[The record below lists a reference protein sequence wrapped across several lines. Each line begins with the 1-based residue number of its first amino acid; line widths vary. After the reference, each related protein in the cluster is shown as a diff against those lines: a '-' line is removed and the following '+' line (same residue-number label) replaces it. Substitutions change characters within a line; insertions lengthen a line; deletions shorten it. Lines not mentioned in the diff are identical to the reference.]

1 MRGNKE
7 HQEICV
13 VGRLFSLEA
22 LVFLMGVVSLIYGL
36 ATARLANI
44 IIGALMLSR
53 PAVVSWFGGIDGQ
66 SDPSPNGPAAGDG

>member
-1 MRGNKE
+1 MSNLFSQEVGMRGNKE

-44 IIGALMLSR
+44 IIGALIL
-53 PAVVSWFGGIDGQ
+53 VVTVLLARVLRRVQ
-66 SDPSPNGPAAGDG
+66 LK

>member
-1 MRGNKE
+1 MRGKKE

-36 ATARLANI
+36 AAARLANI
-44 IIGALMLSR
+44 VIGALVLVI
-53 PAVVSWFGGIDGQ
+53 AVLLARVWRRVQ
-66 SDPSPNGPAAGDG
+66 LK

>member
-22 LVFLMGVVSLIYGL
+22 LIFLMGVVSLLYGL
-36 ATARLANI
+36 ATGRLPNM
-44 IIGALMLSR
+44 IIGALVL
-53 PAVVSWFGGIDGQ
+53 VVTVLLARMWRRGQ
-66 SDPSPNGPAAGDG
+66 LK

>member
-22 LVFLMGVVSLIYGL
+22 LVFVMGVVSLVYGL
-36 ATARLANI
+36 VTGRLASI
-44 IIGALMLSR
+44 IVGALVL
-53 PAVVSWFGGIDGQ
+53 VVAFLLARVWRRVQ
-66 SDPSPNGPAAGDG
+66 LK

>member
-22 LVFLMGVVSLIYGL
+22 LVFLMGFVSLVYGL
-36 ATARLANI
+36 VAARLANI
-44 IIGALMLSR
+44 VIGALILAITALLVFVWR
-53 PAVVSWFGGIDGQ
+53 RVQP
-66 SDPSPNGPAAGDG
+66 PK

>member
-1 MRGNKE
+1 MRGEKE

-36 ATARLANI
+36 VTGSLTNVLIGVLILAVTFILARFLRRSAK
-44 IIGALMLSR
+44 A
-53 PAVVSWFGGIDGQ
+53 GQ
-66 SDPSPNGPAAGDG
+66 LRQ

>member
-22 LVFLMGVVSLIYGL
+22 LVILMGVVSLVYGL
-36 ATARLANI
+36 ATGGLSNI
-44 IIGALMLSR
+44 IIGALILVV
-53 PAVVSWFGGIDGQ
+53 AVVLTRVWRRVQ
-66 SDPSPNGPAAGDG
+66 LK

>member
-22 LVFLMGVVSLIYGL
+22 LVILMGVVSLVYGL
-36 ATARLANI
+36 VTGGLSNI
-44 IIGALMLSR
+44 IIGALILVV
-53 PAVVSWFGGIDGQ
+53 AVVLTRVWRRVQ
-66 SDPSPNGPAAGDG
+66 LK

>member
-36 ATARLANI
+36 VTARLANI
-44 IIGALMLSR
+44 VIGALVLVV
-53 PAVVSWFGGIDGQ
+53 AVLLARVWHRVQ
-66 SDPSPNGPAAGDG
+66 LK

>member
-36 ATARLANI
+36 VTARLANI
-44 IIGALMLSR
+44 VIGALVLVV
-53 PAVVSWFGGIDGQ
+53 AVLLARVWRRVQ
-66 SDPSPNGPAAGDG
+66 YK